1 MNLEGMMEMGW
12 EFQPNHQTI
21 EQIWD
26 EIEALH
32 RRVRLLTIGLIA
44 VVVLC
49 NCLPSLI
56 WFLLPVKPFGA
67 IQVER
72 IEFVRDF
79 QTVLKFVPAP
89 MGNAIFIQDKED
101 RIIAGIGEVIEK
113 WGGSIVLFNPN
124 MTISVGLSTN
134 PNGGVVA
141 VMNKDGKSCVHLS
154 GGPLGGLLLIKSPQG
169 QVLFRA
175 P

>member
-72 IEFVRDF
+72 VEFVRGFD
-79 QTVLKFVPAP
+79 TILEIAPAP
-89 MGNAIFIQDKED
+89 MGNAVFISSGSG
-101 RIIAGIGEVIEK
+101 RIIAGLGEDVV
-113 WGGSIVLFNPN
+113 GSSLVLFNPN
-124 MTISVGLSTN
+124 GTIAVGLGTM
-134 PNGGVVA
+134 PDGGFIGIRD
-141 VMNKDGKSCVHLS
+141 KDGRSCVHLS
-154 GGPLGGLLLIKSPQG
+154 GRPFGGLLLIKSPQG

>member
-1 MNLEGMMEMGW
+1 MEMGW

-56 WFLLPVKPFGA
+56 WFLLPVKPFFGA

-72 IEFVRDF
+72 VEFVRGFD
-79 QTVLKFVPAP
+79 TILEIAPAP
-89 MGNAIFIQDKED
+89 MGNAVFISSGSG
-101 RIIAGIGEVIEK
+101 RIIAGLGEDVV
-113 WGGSIVLFNPN
+113 GSSLVLFNPN
-124 MTISVGLSTN
+124 GTIAVGLGTM
-134 PNGGVVA
+134 PDGGFIGIRD
-141 VMNKDGKSCVHLS
+141 KDGRSCVHLS
-154 GGPLGGLLLIKSPQG
+154 GGPFGGLLLIKSPQG